1 MVAPT
6 TAVPVLEADFDEDEP
21 PPTHVRHMHA
31 VRPTPTA
38 EASYPVPVVT
48 PHVTPVP
55 THHHHHLQQQQEQ
68 SYPATQPP
76 PPPSL
81 STSLSPTGGSVST
94 SMLSPL
100 PPKAAG
106 APVQRLS
113 ERMSIH
119 MRLSSPAARADAA
132 QQVGPCPLPR
142 WPPLACHVPS
152 CAGLGSVV
160 VCDDD

>member
-1 MVAPT
+1 VVAPT

-21 PPTHVRHMHA
+21 PPTQTHVRHMHA

-55 THHHHHLQQQQEQ
+55 THHHHLQQQQEQ

-81 STSLSPTGGSVST
+81 STSLSPTGMSV

-132 QQVGPCPLPR
+132 QQVRPCPLPLA
-142 WPPLACHVPS
+142 PLAAPRLPRTIVRW
-152 CAGLGSVV
+152 ARFGGGV
-160 VCDDD
+160 